1 MNRIQINQ
9 NGNYY
14 EIKFKYDPT
23 LVAMI
28 KQIPGKEWNPSEKL
42 WRIHK
47 DKLGML
53 LNMLKGSK
61 YADAYELQS
70 NEQIGENAEI
80 EPTTTIP
87 NVDLTGIK
95 LFVEDGSKLYPHQL
109 DFMKYAIDRQRK
121 GYRSGFLCADDPGC
135 IDGDATIRIKEPGK
149 AWTRDTKLSN
159 AYKLFSDGHVFKVK
173 CMVNDRFQYMPIKYV
188 LDRGNR
194 SVVKVTFE
202 SGYIICTPDHEI
214 YTENGWVPAESLST
228 GDTIFTNG
236 DPERCINCGS
246 TENIIQSSDA
256 TYKGYC
262 RRCMYKFR
270 KCGVLDDDVVVK
282 TVDEDGYVRLK
293 GRPTRLWP
301 LHDKSNGMG
310 IYEHH
315 QVWYEHTGHIID
327 TKTEAIHH
335 INHIKTD
342 NRFENLKLLSISEHA
357 KLHADMSTN
366 HLPQFQDRDF
376 YYCHGVKIWCVPH
389 SEAVLSVE
397 TFGTKHVYDIVIDSD
412 DIHNFI
418 ANNVVVHNCGKTLES
433 INYAMYNKLYNRYK
447 HCLVICNVNT
457 SKYNWQDD
465 IRKHTNGKM
474 SGYILGSR
482 KRKHPK
488 PGQATYIVGSSQNKL
503 DDLLCGHM
511 YEDDTEP
518 ELPYFI
524 ILNVEA
530 IRMKVGKRYPIAD
543 KIIDMINDGE
553 LNMIIIDEVHKN
565 MSPTSLQGKQILR
578 IKDKTHSRCT
588 WVSLTGTPIVNKP
601 TDVFLPMRL
610 IDAHNFTS
618 YYKWCQ
624 YFCVYGGYGG
634 HEVIAYRNIP
644 RLKFML
650 QQNMIRRRKEDVLNL
665 PDKIHMDVYVENT
678 KYQSRLAEE
687 VTMDLIAHAEEIAND
702 LNPMVRFLRLRQVNG
717 SPELV
722 DHDLRVDNTYLKYNA
737 KLVKLLELLEEIHER
752 GEKTVIFSNWVE
764 PLRTLFK
771 FLSSKYKV
779 CCFTG
784 TMSEA
789 ERQKHKRVFM
799 NNPEYTVMIGTIG
812 ALGTTH
818 TLTAA
823 NNIIF
828 YDEPWTYA
836 DKLQAEDRCHRI
848 SAKKSVN
855 VYTLI
860 SKDTIDERVH
870 DIVYSKKDTSD
881 YLVDNKLDFK
891 NNPNLVATLLGKDI

>member
-1 MNRIQINQ
+1 MNRIQIKQ

-23 LVAMI
+23 LIAMI
-28 KQIPGKEWNPSEKL
+28 KQIPGKEWNPGEKL

-121 GYRSGFLCADDPGC
+121 GYRSGFLCADSPG
-135 IDGDATIRIKEPGK
+135 
-149 AWTRDTKLSN
+149 L
-159 AYKLFSDGHVFKVK
+159 
-173 CMVNDRFQYMPIKYV
+173 
-188 LDRGNR
+188 
-194 SVVKVTFE
+194 
-202 SGYIICTPDHEI
+202 
-214 YTENGWVPAESLST
+214 
-228 GDTIFTNG
+228 
-236 DPERCINCGS
+236 
-246 TENIIQSSDA
+246 
-256 TYKGYC
+256 
-262 RRCMYKFR
+262 
-270 KCGVLDDDVVVK
+270 
-282 TVDEDGYVRLK
+282 
-293 GRPTRLWP
+293 
-301 LHDKSNGMG
+301 
-310 IYEHH
+310 
-315 QVWYEHTGHIID
+315 
-327 TKTEAIHH
+327 
-335 INHIKTD
+335 
-342 NRFENLKLLSISEHA
+342 
-357 KLHADMSTN
+357 
-366 HLPQFQDRDF
+366 
-376 YYCHGVKIWCVPH
+376 
-389 SEAVLSVE
+389 
-397 TFGTKHVYDIVIDSD
+397 
-412 DIHNFI
+412 
-418 ANNVVVHNCGKTLES
+418 GKTIES
-433 INYAMYNKLYNRYK
+433 VNYAMYNKLYNRYK

-488 PGQATYIVGSSQNKL
+488 PGQATYIVRSSQNKL

-511 YEDDTEP
+511 YGDDTEP

-601 TDVFLPMRL
+601 TDAFLPMRL

-624 YFCVYGGYGG
+624 YFCIYGGYGG

-644 RLKFML
+644 SLKFML

-771 FLSSKYKV
+771 FLSSKYRV

-870 DIVYSKKDTSD
+870 DIVYNKKDTSD

>member
-28 KQIPGKEWNPSEKL
+28 KQIPGKEWNPGEKL

-70 NEQIGENAEI
+70 NEQIGENSEI

-121 GYRSGFLCADDPGC
+121 GYRSGFLCADSPG
-135 IDGDATIRIKEPGK
+135 
-149 AWTRDTKLSN
+149 L
-159 AYKLFSDGHVFKVK
+159 
-173 CMVNDRFQYMPIKYV
+173 
-188 LDRGNR
+188 
-194 SVVKVTFE
+194 
-202 SGYIICTPDHEI
+202 
-214 YTENGWVPAESLST
+214 
-228 GDTIFTNG
+228 
-236 DPERCINCGS
+236 
-246 TENIIQSSDA
+246 
-256 TYKGYC
+256 
-262 RRCMYKFR
+262 
-270 KCGVLDDDVVVK
+270 
-282 TVDEDGYVRLK
+282 
-293 GRPTRLWP
+293 
-301 LHDKSNGMG
+301 
-310 IYEHH
+310 
-315 QVWYEHTGHIID
+315 
-327 TKTEAIHH
+327 
-335 INHIKTD
+335 
-342 NRFENLKLLSISEHA
+342 
-357 KLHADMSTN
+357 
-366 HLPQFQDRDF
+366 
-376 YYCHGVKIWCVPH
+376 
-389 SEAVLSVE
+389 
-397 TFGTKHVYDIVIDSD
+397 
-412 DIHNFI
+412 
-418 ANNVVVHNCGKTLES
+418 GKTIES
-433 INYAMYNKLYNRYK
+433 VNYAMYNKLYNRYK

-511 YEDDTEP
+511 YGDDTEP

-650 QQNMIRRRKEDVLNL
+650 QQNMIRRRKEDVLDL

-771 FLSSKYKV
+771 FLASKYKV

>member
-28 KQIPGKEWNPSEKL
+28 KQIPGKEWNPGEKL

-121 GYRSGFLCADDPGC
+121 GYRSGFLCADDPG
-135 IDGDATIRIKEPGK
+135 
-149 AWTRDTKLSN
+149 
-159 AYKLFSDGHVFKVK
+159 
-173 CMVNDRFQYMPIKYV
+173 M
-188 LDRGNR
+188 
-194 SVVKVTFE
+194 
-202 SGYIICTPDHEI
+202 
-214 YTENGWVPAESLST
+214 
-228 GDTIFTNG
+228 
-236 DPERCINCGS
+236 
-246 TENIIQSSDA
+246 
-256 TYKGYC
+256 
-262 RRCMYKFR
+262 
-270 KCGVLDDDVVVK
+270 
-282 TVDEDGYVRLK
+282 
-293 GRPTRLWP
+293 
-301 LHDKSNGMG
+301 
-310 IYEHH
+310 
-315 QVWYEHTGHIID
+315 
-327 TKTEAIHH
+327 
-335 INHIKTD
+335 
-342 NRFENLKLLSISEHA
+342 
-357 KLHADMSTN
+357 
-366 HLPQFQDRDF
+366 
-376 YYCHGVKIWCVPH
+376 
-389 SEAVLSVE
+389 
-397 TFGTKHVYDIVIDSD
+397 
-412 DIHNFI
+412 
-418 ANNVVVHNCGKTLES
+418 GKTIES

-511 YEDDTEP
+511 YGDDTEP

-650 QQNMIRRRKEDVLNL
+650 QQNMIRRRKEDVLDL

>member
-28 KQIPGKEWNPSEKL
+28 KQIPGKEWNPGEKL

-121 GYRSGFLCADDPGC
+121 GYRSGFLCADSPG
-135 IDGDATIRIKEPGK
+135 
-149 AWTRDTKLSN
+149 L
-159 AYKLFSDGHVFKVK
+159 
-173 CMVNDRFQYMPIKYV
+173 
-188 LDRGNR
+188 
-194 SVVKVTFE
+194 
-202 SGYIICTPDHEI
+202 
-214 YTENGWVPAESLST
+214 
-228 GDTIFTNG
+228 
-236 DPERCINCGS
+236 
-246 TENIIQSSDA
+246 
-256 TYKGYC
+256 
-262 RRCMYKFR
+262 
-270 KCGVLDDDVVVK
+270 
-282 TVDEDGYVRLK
+282 
-293 GRPTRLWP
+293 
-301 LHDKSNGMG
+301 
-310 IYEHH
+310 
-315 QVWYEHTGHIID
+315 
-327 TKTEAIHH
+327 
-335 INHIKTD
+335 
-342 NRFENLKLLSISEHA
+342 
-357 KLHADMSTN
+357 
-366 HLPQFQDRDF
+366 
-376 YYCHGVKIWCVPH
+376 
-389 SEAVLSVE
+389 
-397 TFGTKHVYDIVIDSD
+397 
-412 DIHNFI
+412 
-418 ANNVVVHNCGKTLES
+418 GKTIES
-433 INYAMYNKLYNRYK
+433 VNYAMYNKLYNRYK

-474 SGYILGSR
+474 DGYILGSR

-488 PGQATYIVGSSQNKL
+488 PGQAVYIVGSSQNKL

-511 YEDDTEP
+511 YGDDNEP

>member
-28 KQIPGKEWNPSEKL
+28 KQIPGKEWNPGEKL

-121 GYRSGFLCADDPGC
+121 GYRSGFLCADSPG
-135 IDGDATIRIKEPGK
+135 
-149 AWTRDTKLSN
+149 L
-159 AYKLFSDGHVFKVK
+159 
-173 CMVNDRFQYMPIKYV
+173 
-188 LDRGNR
+188 
-194 SVVKVTFE
+194 
-202 SGYIICTPDHEI
+202 
-214 YTENGWVPAESLST
+214 
-228 GDTIFTNG
+228 
-236 DPERCINCGS
+236 
-246 TENIIQSSDA
+246 
-256 TYKGYC
+256 
-262 RRCMYKFR
+262 
-270 KCGVLDDDVVVK
+270 
-282 TVDEDGYVRLK
+282 
-293 GRPTRLWP
+293 
-301 LHDKSNGMG
+301 
-310 IYEHH
+310 
-315 QVWYEHTGHIID
+315 
-327 TKTEAIHH
+327 
-335 INHIKTD
+335 
-342 NRFENLKLLSISEHA
+342 
-357 KLHADMSTN
+357 
-366 HLPQFQDRDF
+366 
-376 YYCHGVKIWCVPH
+376 
-389 SEAVLSVE
+389 
-397 TFGTKHVYDIVIDSD
+397 
-412 DIHNFI
+412 
-418 ANNVVVHNCGKTLES
+418 GKTIES
-433 INYAMYNKLYNRYK
+433 VNYAMYNKLYNRYK

-511 YEDDTEP
+511 YGDDTEP

-870 DIVYSKKDTSD
+870 DIVYNKKDTSD

>member
-121 GYRSGFLCADDPGC
+121 GYRSGFLCADDPG
-135 IDGDATIRIKEPGK
+135 
-149 AWTRDTKLSN
+149 L
-159 AYKLFSDGHVFKVK
+159 
-173 CMVNDRFQYMPIKYV
+173 
-188 LDRGNR
+188 
-194 SVVKVTFE
+194 
-202 SGYIICTPDHEI
+202 
-214 YTENGWVPAESLST
+214 
-228 GDTIFTNG
+228 
-236 DPERCINCGS
+236 
-246 TENIIQSSDA
+246 
-256 TYKGYC
+256 
-262 RRCMYKFR
+262 
-270 KCGVLDDDVVVK
+270 
-282 TVDEDGYVRLK
+282 
-293 GRPTRLWP
+293 
-301 LHDKSNGMG
+301 
-310 IYEHH
+310 
-315 QVWYEHTGHIID
+315 
-327 TKTEAIHH
+327 
-335 INHIKTD
+335 
-342 NRFENLKLLSISEHA
+342 
-357 KLHADMSTN
+357 
-366 HLPQFQDRDF
+366 
-376 YYCHGVKIWCVPH
+376 
-389 SEAVLSVE
+389 
-397 TFGTKHVYDIVIDSD
+397 
-412 DIHNFI
+412 
-418 ANNVVVHNCGKTLES
+418 GKTIES
-433 INYAMYNKLYNRYK
+433 VNYAMYNKLYNRYK

-474 SGYILGSR
+474 NGYILGSR

-511 YEDDTEP
+511 YGDDTEP

-524 ILNVEA
+524 IINVEA

-650 QQNMIRRRKEDVLNL
+650 QQNMIRRRKEDVLDL

-737 KLVKLLELLEEIHER
+737 KLVKLLELLEEIHEM

-771 FLSSKYKV
+771 FLASKYKV

>member
-28 KQIPGKEWNPSEKL
+28 KQIPGKEWNPGEKL

-47 DKLGML
+47 DKLGIL

-121 GYRSGFLCADDPGC
+121 GYRSGFLCADSPG
-135 IDGDATIRIKEPGK
+135 
-149 AWTRDTKLSN
+149 L
-159 AYKLFSDGHVFKVK
+159 
-173 CMVNDRFQYMPIKYV
+173 
-188 LDRGNR
+188 
-194 SVVKVTFE
+194 
-202 SGYIICTPDHEI
+202 
-214 YTENGWVPAESLST
+214 
-228 GDTIFTNG
+228 
-236 DPERCINCGS
+236 
-246 TENIIQSSDA
+246 
-256 TYKGYC
+256 
-262 RRCMYKFR
+262 
-270 KCGVLDDDVVVK
+270 
-282 TVDEDGYVRLK
+282 
-293 GRPTRLWP
+293 
-301 LHDKSNGMG
+301 
-310 IYEHH
+310 
-315 QVWYEHTGHIID
+315 
-327 TKTEAIHH
+327 
-335 INHIKTD
+335 
-342 NRFENLKLLSISEHA
+342 
-357 KLHADMSTN
+357 
-366 HLPQFQDRDF
+366 
-376 YYCHGVKIWCVPH
+376 
-389 SEAVLSVE
+389 
-397 TFGTKHVYDIVIDSD
+397 
-412 DIHNFI
+412 
-418 ANNVVVHNCGKTLES
+418 GKTIES
-433 INYAMYNKLYNRYK
+433 VNYAMYNKLYNRYK

-488 PGQATYIVGSSQNKL
+488 PGQAVYIVGSSQNKL

-511 YEDDTEP
+511 YGDDTEP

-650 QQNMIRRRKEDVLNL
+650 QQNMIRRRKEDVLDL

-722 DHDLRVDNTYLKYNA
+722 DHDLRVDSTYLKYNA

>member
-14 EIKFKYDPT
+14 EIKFKYDST

-28 KQIPGKEWNPSEKL
+28 KQIPGKEWNPGEKL

-121 GYRSGFLCADDPGC
+121 GYRSGFLCADSPG
-135 IDGDATIRIKEPGK
+135 
-149 AWTRDTKLSN
+149 L
-159 AYKLFSDGHVFKVK
+159 
-173 CMVNDRFQYMPIKYV
+173 
-188 LDRGNR
+188 
-194 SVVKVTFE
+194 
-202 SGYIICTPDHEI
+202 
-214 YTENGWVPAESLST
+214 
-228 GDTIFTNG
+228 
-236 DPERCINCGS
+236 
-246 TENIIQSSDA
+246 
-256 TYKGYC
+256 
-262 RRCMYKFR
+262 
-270 KCGVLDDDVVVK
+270 
-282 TVDEDGYVRLK
+282 
-293 GRPTRLWP
+293 
-301 LHDKSNGMG
+301 
-310 IYEHH
+310 
-315 QVWYEHTGHIID
+315 
-327 TKTEAIHH
+327 
-335 INHIKTD
+335 
-342 NRFENLKLLSISEHA
+342 
-357 KLHADMSTN
+357 
-366 HLPQFQDRDF
+366 
-376 YYCHGVKIWCVPH
+376 
-389 SEAVLSVE
+389 
-397 TFGTKHVYDIVIDSD
+397 
-412 DIHNFI
+412 
-418 ANNVVVHNCGKTLES
+418 GKTIES
-433 INYAMYNKLYNRYK
+433 VNYAMYNKLYNRYK

-474 SGYILGSR
+474 NGYILGSR

-511 YEDDTEP
+511 YGDDTEP

-722 DHDLRVDNTYLKYNA
+722 DHYLRVDNTYLKYNA

>member
-28 KQIPGKEWNPSEKL
+28 KQIPGKEWNPGEKL

-87 NVDLTGIK
+87 NVDLSGIK

-121 GYRSGFLCADDPGC
+121 GYRSGFLCADSPG
-135 IDGDATIRIKEPGK
+135 
-149 AWTRDTKLSN
+149 L
-159 AYKLFSDGHVFKVK
+159 
-173 CMVNDRFQYMPIKYV
+173 
-188 LDRGNR
+188 
-194 SVVKVTFE
+194 
-202 SGYIICTPDHEI
+202 
-214 YTENGWVPAESLST
+214 
-228 GDTIFTNG
+228 
-236 DPERCINCGS
+236 
-246 TENIIQSSDA
+246 
-256 TYKGYC
+256 
-262 RRCMYKFR
+262 
-270 KCGVLDDDVVVK
+270 
-282 TVDEDGYVRLK
+282 
-293 GRPTRLWP
+293 
-301 LHDKSNGMG
+301 
-310 IYEHH
+310 
-315 QVWYEHTGHIID
+315 
-327 TKTEAIHH
+327 
-335 INHIKTD
+335 
-342 NRFENLKLLSISEHA
+342 
-357 KLHADMSTN
+357 
-366 HLPQFQDRDF
+366 
-376 YYCHGVKIWCVPH
+376 
-389 SEAVLSVE
+389 
-397 TFGTKHVYDIVIDSD
+397 
-412 DIHNFI
+412 
-418 ANNVVVHNCGKTLES
+418 GKTIES
-433 INYAMYNKLYNRYK
+433 VNYAMYNKLYNRYK

-474 SGYILGSR
+474 NGYILGSR

-488 PGQATYIVGSSQNKL
+488 PGQAIYIVGSSQNKL

-511 YEDDTEP
+511 YGDDTEP

-665 PDKIHMDVYVENT
+665 PDKIHMEVYVENT

>member
-1 MNRIQINQ
+1 MNRIQITQ

-121 GYRSGFLCADDPGC
+121 GYRSGFLCADSPG
-135 IDGDATIRIKEPGK
+135 
-149 AWTRDTKLSN
+149 L
-159 AYKLFSDGHVFKVK
+159 
-173 CMVNDRFQYMPIKYV
+173 
-188 LDRGNR
+188 
-194 SVVKVTFE
+194 
-202 SGYIICTPDHEI
+202 
-214 YTENGWVPAESLST
+214 
-228 GDTIFTNG
+228 
-236 DPERCINCGS
+236 
-246 TENIIQSSDA
+246 
-256 TYKGYC
+256 
-262 RRCMYKFR
+262 
-270 KCGVLDDDVVVK
+270 
-282 TVDEDGYVRLK
+282 
-293 GRPTRLWP
+293 
-301 LHDKSNGMG
+301 
-310 IYEHH
+310 
-315 QVWYEHTGHIID
+315 
-327 TKTEAIHH
+327 
-335 INHIKTD
+335 
-342 NRFENLKLLSISEHA
+342 
-357 KLHADMSTN
+357 
-366 HLPQFQDRDF
+366 
-376 YYCHGVKIWCVPH
+376 
-389 SEAVLSVE
+389 
-397 TFGTKHVYDIVIDSD
+397 
-412 DIHNFI
+412 
-418 ANNVVVHNCGKTLES
+418 GKTIES
-433 INYAMYNKLYNRYK
+433 VNYAMYNKLYNRYK

-474 SGYILGSR
+474 NGYILGSR

-488 PGQATYIVGSSQNKL
+488 PGQAVYIVGSSQNKL

-511 YEDDTEP
+511 YGDDTEP

>member
-28 KQIPGKEWNPSEKL
+28 KQIPGKEWNPGEKL

-53 LNMLKGSK
+53 LNMLKCSK

-121 GYRSGFLCADDPGC
+121 GYRSGFLCADSPG
-135 IDGDATIRIKEPGK
+135 
-149 AWTRDTKLSN
+149 L
-159 AYKLFSDGHVFKVK
+159 
-173 CMVNDRFQYMPIKYV
+173 
-188 LDRGNR
+188 
-194 SVVKVTFE
+194 
-202 SGYIICTPDHEI
+202 
-214 YTENGWVPAESLST
+214 
-228 GDTIFTNG
+228 
-236 DPERCINCGS
+236 
-246 TENIIQSSDA
+246 
-256 TYKGYC
+256 
-262 RRCMYKFR
+262 
-270 KCGVLDDDVVVK
+270 
-282 TVDEDGYVRLK
+282 
-293 GRPTRLWP
+293 
-301 LHDKSNGMG
+301 
-310 IYEHH
+310 
-315 QVWYEHTGHIID
+315 
-327 TKTEAIHH
+327 
-335 INHIKTD
+335 
-342 NRFENLKLLSISEHA
+342 
-357 KLHADMSTN
+357 
-366 HLPQFQDRDF
+366 
-376 YYCHGVKIWCVPH
+376 
-389 SEAVLSVE
+389 
-397 TFGTKHVYDIVIDSD
+397 
-412 DIHNFI
+412 
-418 ANNVVVHNCGKTLES
+418 GKTIES
-433 INYAMYNKLYNRYK
+433 VNYAMYNKLYNRYK

-511 YEDDTEP
+511 YGDDTEP

-650 QQNMIRRRKEDVLNL
+650 QQNMIRRRKEDVLDL

-891 NNPNLVATLLGKDI
+891 NNPNLVATLLGKEI

>member
-28 KQIPGKEWNPSEKL
+28 KQIPGKEWNPGEKL

-121 GYRSGFLCADDPGC
+121 GYRSGFLCADDPG
-135 IDGDATIRIKEPGK
+135 
-149 AWTRDTKLSN
+149 L
-159 AYKLFSDGHVFKVK
+159 
-173 CMVNDRFQYMPIKYV
+173 
-188 LDRGNR
+188 
-194 SVVKVTFE
+194 
-202 SGYIICTPDHEI
+202 
-214 YTENGWVPAESLST
+214 
-228 GDTIFTNG
+228 
-236 DPERCINCGS
+236 
-246 TENIIQSSDA
+246 
-256 TYKGYC
+256 
-262 RRCMYKFR
+262 
-270 KCGVLDDDVVVK
+270 
-282 TVDEDGYVRLK
+282 
-293 GRPTRLWP
+293 
-301 LHDKSNGMG
+301 
-310 IYEHH
+310 
-315 QVWYEHTGHIID
+315 
-327 TKTEAIHH
+327 
-335 INHIKTD
+335 
-342 NRFENLKLLSISEHA
+342 
-357 KLHADMSTN
+357 
-366 HLPQFQDRDF
+366 
-376 YYCHGVKIWCVPH
+376 
-389 SEAVLSVE
+389 
-397 TFGTKHVYDIVIDSD
+397 
-412 DIHNFI
+412 
-418 ANNVVVHNCGKTLES
+418 GKTIES
-433 INYAMYNKLYNRYK
+433 VNYAMYNKLCNRYK

-474 SGYILGSR
+474 NGYILGSR

-488 PGQATYIVGSSQNKL
+488 PGQAVYIVGSSQNKL

-511 YEDDTEP
+511 YGDDTEP

-722 DHDLRVDNTYLKYNA
+722 DHDLRVDTTYLKYNA

-771 FLSSKYKV
+771 FLASKYKV

-891 NNPNLVATLLGKDI
+891 NNPNLVATLLGKEI

>member
-28 KQIPGKEWNPSEKL
+28 KQIPGKEWNPGEKL

-80 EPTTTIP
+80 EPTTAIP
-87 NVDLTGIK
+87 NVDLTGVK

-121 GYRSGFLCADDPGC
+121 GYRSGFLCADSPG
-135 IDGDATIRIKEPGK
+135 
-149 AWTRDTKLSN
+149 L
-159 AYKLFSDGHVFKVK
+159 
-173 CMVNDRFQYMPIKYV
+173 
-188 LDRGNR
+188 
-194 SVVKVTFE
+194 
-202 SGYIICTPDHEI
+202 
-214 YTENGWVPAESLST
+214 
-228 GDTIFTNG
+228 
-236 DPERCINCGS
+236 
-246 TENIIQSSDA
+246 
-256 TYKGYC
+256 
-262 RRCMYKFR
+262 
-270 KCGVLDDDVVVK
+270 
-282 TVDEDGYVRLK
+282 
-293 GRPTRLWP
+293 
-301 LHDKSNGMG
+301 
-310 IYEHH
+310 
-315 QVWYEHTGHIID
+315 
-327 TKTEAIHH
+327 
-335 INHIKTD
+335 
-342 NRFENLKLLSISEHA
+342 
-357 KLHADMSTN
+357 
-366 HLPQFQDRDF
+366 
-376 YYCHGVKIWCVPH
+376 
-389 SEAVLSVE
+389 
-397 TFGTKHVYDIVIDSD
+397 
-412 DIHNFI
+412 
-418 ANNVVVHNCGKTLES
+418 GKTIES
-433 INYAMYNKLYNRYK
+433 VNYAMYNKLYNRYK

-474 SGYILGSR
+474 NGYILGSR

-488 PGQATYIVGSSQNKL
+488 PGQAGYIVGSSQNKL

-511 YEDDTEP
+511 YGDDTEP

-650 QQNMIRRRKEDVLNL
+650 QQNMIRRRKEDVLDL
-665 PDKIHMDVYVENT
+665 PDKIHMEVYVENT

-870 DIVYSKKDTSD
+870 DIVYSKKNTSD

-891 NNPNLVATLLGKDI
+891 NNPNLVATLLGKDV

>member
-80 EPTTTIP
+80 EPTTIIP

-121 GYRSGFLCADDPGC
+121 GYRSGFLCADSPG
-135 IDGDATIRIKEPGK
+135 
-149 AWTRDTKLSN
+149 L
-159 AYKLFSDGHVFKVK
+159 
-173 CMVNDRFQYMPIKYV
+173 
-188 LDRGNR
+188 
-194 SVVKVTFE
+194 
-202 SGYIICTPDHEI
+202 
-214 YTENGWVPAESLST
+214 
-228 GDTIFTNG
+228 
-236 DPERCINCGS
+236 
-246 TENIIQSSDA
+246 
-256 TYKGYC
+256 
-262 RRCMYKFR
+262 
-270 KCGVLDDDVVVK
+270 
-282 TVDEDGYVRLK
+282 
-293 GRPTRLWP
+293 
-301 LHDKSNGMG
+301 
-310 IYEHH
+310 
-315 QVWYEHTGHIID
+315 
-327 TKTEAIHH
+327 
-335 INHIKTD
+335 
-342 NRFENLKLLSISEHA
+342 
-357 KLHADMSTN
+357 
-366 HLPQFQDRDF
+366 
-376 YYCHGVKIWCVPH
+376 
-389 SEAVLSVE
+389 
-397 TFGTKHVYDIVIDSD
+397 
-412 DIHNFI
+412 
-418 ANNVVVHNCGKTLES
+418 GKTIES
-433 INYAMYNKLYNRYK
+433 VNYAMYNKLYNRYK

-474 SGYILGSR
+474 NGYILGSR

-488 PGQATYIVGSSQNKL
+488 PGQAVYIVGSSQNKL

-511 YEDDTEP
+511 YGDDTEP

-771 FLSSKYKV
+771 FLASKYKV

-870 DIVYSKKDTSD
+870 DIVYNKKDTSD

-891 NNPNLVATLLGKDI
+891 NNPNLVATLLGKEI

>member
-95 LFVEDGSKLYPHQL
+95 LFVENGSKLYPHQL

-121 GYRSGFLCADDPGC
+121 GYRSGFLCADDPG
-135 IDGDATIRIKEPGK
+135 
-149 AWTRDTKLSN
+149 L
-159 AYKLFSDGHVFKVK
+159 
-173 CMVNDRFQYMPIKYV
+173 
-188 LDRGNR
+188 
-194 SVVKVTFE
+194 
-202 SGYIICTPDHEI
+202 
-214 YTENGWVPAESLST
+214 
-228 GDTIFTNG
+228 
-236 DPERCINCGS
+236 
-246 TENIIQSSDA
+246 
-256 TYKGYC
+256 
-262 RRCMYKFR
+262 
-270 KCGVLDDDVVVK
+270 
-282 TVDEDGYVRLK
+282 
-293 GRPTRLWP
+293 
-301 LHDKSNGMG
+301 
-310 IYEHH
+310 
-315 QVWYEHTGHIID
+315 
-327 TKTEAIHH
+327 
-335 INHIKTD
+335 
-342 NRFENLKLLSISEHA
+342 
-357 KLHADMSTN
+357 
-366 HLPQFQDRDF
+366 
-376 YYCHGVKIWCVPH
+376 
-389 SEAVLSVE
+389 
-397 TFGTKHVYDIVIDSD
+397 
-412 DIHNFI
+412 
-418 ANNVVVHNCGKTLES
+418 GKTIES
-433 INYAMYNKLYNRYK
+433 VNYAMYNKLYNRYK

-474 SGYILGSR
+474 NGYILGSR

-511 YEDDTEP
+511 YGDDTEP
-518 ELPYFI
+518 ELPYFS

>member
-61 YADAYELQS
+61 YSDAYELQS

-121 GYRSGFLCADDPGC
+121 GYRSGFLCADSPG
-135 IDGDATIRIKEPGK
+135 
-149 AWTRDTKLSN
+149 L
-159 AYKLFSDGHVFKVK
+159 
-173 CMVNDRFQYMPIKYV
+173 
-188 LDRGNR
+188 
-194 SVVKVTFE
+194 
-202 SGYIICTPDHEI
+202 
-214 YTENGWVPAESLST
+214 
-228 GDTIFTNG
+228 
-236 DPERCINCGS
+236 
-246 TENIIQSSDA
+246 
-256 TYKGYC
+256 
-262 RRCMYKFR
+262 
-270 KCGVLDDDVVVK
+270 
-282 TVDEDGYVRLK
+282 
-293 GRPTRLWP
+293 
-301 LHDKSNGMG
+301 
-310 IYEHH
+310 
-315 QVWYEHTGHIID
+315 
-327 TKTEAIHH
+327 
-335 INHIKTD
+335 
-342 NRFENLKLLSISEHA
+342 
-357 KLHADMSTN
+357 
-366 HLPQFQDRDF
+366 
-376 YYCHGVKIWCVPH
+376 
-389 SEAVLSVE
+389 
-397 TFGTKHVYDIVIDSD
+397 
-412 DIHNFI
+412 
-418 ANNVVVHNCGKTLES
+418 GKTIES
-433 INYAMYNKLYNRYK
+433 VNYAMYNKLYNRYK

-511 YEDDTEP
+511 YGDDTEP

>member
-121 GYRSGFLCADDPGC
+121 GYRSGFLCADSPG
-135 IDGDATIRIKEPGK
+135 
-149 AWTRDTKLSN
+149 L
-159 AYKLFSDGHVFKVK
+159 
-173 CMVNDRFQYMPIKYV
+173 
-188 LDRGNR
+188 
-194 SVVKVTFE
+194 
-202 SGYIICTPDHEI
+202 
-214 YTENGWVPAESLST
+214 
-228 GDTIFTNG
+228 
-236 DPERCINCGS
+236 
-246 TENIIQSSDA
+246 
-256 TYKGYC
+256 
-262 RRCMYKFR
+262 
-270 KCGVLDDDVVVK
+270 
-282 TVDEDGYVRLK
+282 
-293 GRPTRLWP
+293 
-301 LHDKSNGMG
+301 
-310 IYEHH
+310 
-315 QVWYEHTGHIID
+315 
-327 TKTEAIHH
+327 
-335 INHIKTD
+335 
-342 NRFENLKLLSISEHA
+342 
-357 KLHADMSTN
+357 
-366 HLPQFQDRDF
+366 
-376 YYCHGVKIWCVPH
+376 
-389 SEAVLSVE
+389 
-397 TFGTKHVYDIVIDSD
+397 
-412 DIHNFI
+412 
-418 ANNVVVHNCGKTLES
+418 GKTIES
-433 INYAMYNKLYNRYK
+433 VNYAMYNKLYNRYK

-511 YEDDTEP
+511 YGDDTEP

-650 QQNMIRRRKEDVLNL
+650 QQNMIRRRKEDVLDL

>member
-23 LVAMI
+23 LVAMV

-47 DKLGML
+47 DKLGMF
-53 LNMLKGSK
+53 LNILKGSK

-121 GYRSGFLCADDPGC
+121 GYRSGFLCADSPG
-135 IDGDATIRIKEPGK
+135 
-149 AWTRDTKLSN
+149 L
-159 AYKLFSDGHVFKVK
+159 
-173 CMVNDRFQYMPIKYV
+173 
-188 LDRGNR
+188 
-194 SVVKVTFE
+194 
-202 SGYIICTPDHEI
+202 
-214 YTENGWVPAESLST
+214 
-228 GDTIFTNG
+228 
-236 DPERCINCGS
+236 
-246 TENIIQSSDA
+246 
-256 TYKGYC
+256 
-262 RRCMYKFR
+262 
-270 KCGVLDDDVVVK
+270 
-282 TVDEDGYVRLK
+282 
-293 GRPTRLWP
+293 
-301 LHDKSNGMG
+301 
-310 IYEHH
+310 
-315 QVWYEHTGHIID
+315 
-327 TKTEAIHH
+327 
-335 INHIKTD
+335 
-342 NRFENLKLLSISEHA
+342 
-357 KLHADMSTN
+357 
-366 HLPQFQDRDF
+366 
-376 YYCHGVKIWCVPH
+376 
-389 SEAVLSVE
+389 
-397 TFGTKHVYDIVIDSD
+397 
-412 DIHNFI
+412 
-418 ANNVVVHNCGKTLES
+418 GKTIES
-433 INYAMYNKLYNRYK
+433 VNYAMYSKLYNRYK

-474 SGYILGSR
+474 NGYILGSR

-488 PGQATYIVGSSQNKL
+488 PGQAGYIVGSSQNKL

-511 YEDDTEP
+511 YGDDTEP

-650 QQNMIRRRKEDVLNL
+650 QQNMIRRRKEDVLDL
-665 PDKIHMDVYVENT
+665 PDKIHMEVYVENT

>member
-28 KQIPGKEWNPSEKL
+28 KQIPGKEWKPSEKL

-61 YADAYELQS
+61 YSDAYELQS

-121 GYRSGFLCADDPGC
+121 GYRSGFLCADSPG
-135 IDGDATIRIKEPGK
+135 
-149 AWTRDTKLSN
+149 L
-159 AYKLFSDGHVFKVK
+159 
-173 CMVNDRFQYMPIKYV
+173 
-188 LDRGNR
+188 
-194 SVVKVTFE
+194 
-202 SGYIICTPDHEI
+202 
-214 YTENGWVPAESLST
+214 
-228 GDTIFTNG
+228 
-236 DPERCINCGS
+236 
-246 TENIIQSSDA
+246 
-256 TYKGYC
+256 
-262 RRCMYKFR
+262 
-270 KCGVLDDDVVVK
+270 
-282 TVDEDGYVRLK
+282 
-293 GRPTRLWP
+293 
-301 LHDKSNGMG
+301 
-310 IYEHH
+310 
-315 QVWYEHTGHIID
+315 
-327 TKTEAIHH
+327 
-335 INHIKTD
+335 
-342 NRFENLKLLSISEHA
+342 
-357 KLHADMSTN
+357 
-366 HLPQFQDRDF
+366 
-376 YYCHGVKIWCVPH
+376 
-389 SEAVLSVE
+389 
-397 TFGTKHVYDIVIDSD
+397 
-412 DIHNFI
+412 
-418 ANNVVVHNCGKTLES
+418 GKTIES
-433 INYAMYNKLYNRYK
+433 VNYAMYNKLYNRYK

-511 YEDDTEP
+511 YGDDTEP

-650 QQNMIRRRKEDVLNL
+650 QQNMIRRRKEDVLDL

>member
-28 KQIPGKEWNPSEKL
+28 KQIPGKEWNPGEKL

-121 GYRSGFLCADDPGC
+121 GYRSGFLCADSPG
-135 IDGDATIRIKEPGK
+135 
-149 AWTRDTKLSN
+149 L
-159 AYKLFSDGHVFKVK
+159 
-173 CMVNDRFQYMPIKYV
+173 
-188 LDRGNR
+188 
-194 SVVKVTFE
+194 
-202 SGYIICTPDHEI
+202 
-214 YTENGWVPAESLST
+214 
-228 GDTIFTNG
+228 
-236 DPERCINCGS
+236 
-246 TENIIQSSDA
+246 
-256 TYKGYC
+256 
-262 RRCMYKFR
+262 
-270 KCGVLDDDVVVK
+270 
-282 TVDEDGYVRLK
+282 
-293 GRPTRLWP
+293 
-301 LHDKSNGMG
+301 
-310 IYEHH
+310 
-315 QVWYEHTGHIID
+315 
-327 TKTEAIHH
+327 
-335 INHIKTD
+335 
-342 NRFENLKLLSISEHA
+342 
-357 KLHADMSTN
+357 
-366 HLPQFQDRDF
+366 
-376 YYCHGVKIWCVPH
+376 
-389 SEAVLSVE
+389 
-397 TFGTKHVYDIVIDSD
+397 
-412 DIHNFI
+412 
-418 ANNVVVHNCGKTLES
+418 GKTIES
-433 INYAMYNKLYNRYK
+433 VNYAMYNKLYSRYK

-511 YEDDTEP
+511 YGDDTEP

-665 PDKIHMDVYVENT
+665 PDKIRMDVYVENT

-870 DIVYSKKDTSD
+870 DIVYNKKDTSD

-891 NNPNLVATLLGKDI
+891 NNPNLVATLLGKDV

>member
-121 GYRSGFLCADDPGC
+121 GYRSGFLCADDPG
-135 IDGDATIRIKEPGK
+135 
-149 AWTRDTKLSN
+149 
-159 AYKLFSDGHVFKVK
+159 
-173 CMVNDRFQYMPIKYV
+173 M
-188 LDRGNR
+188 
-194 SVVKVTFE
+194 
-202 SGYIICTPDHEI
+202 
-214 YTENGWVPAESLST
+214 
-228 GDTIFTNG
+228 
-236 DPERCINCGS
+236 
-246 TENIIQSSDA
+246 
-256 TYKGYC
+256 
-262 RRCMYKFR
+262 
-270 KCGVLDDDVVVK
+270 
-282 TVDEDGYVRLK
+282 
-293 GRPTRLWP
+293 
-301 LHDKSNGMG
+301 
-310 IYEHH
+310 
-315 QVWYEHTGHIID
+315 
-327 TKTEAIHH
+327 
-335 INHIKTD
+335 
-342 NRFENLKLLSISEHA
+342 
-357 KLHADMSTN
+357 
-366 HLPQFQDRDF
+366 
-376 YYCHGVKIWCVPH
+376 
-389 SEAVLSVE
+389 
-397 TFGTKHVYDIVIDSD
+397 
-412 DIHNFI
+412 
-418 ANNVVVHNCGKTLES
+418 GKTIES
-433 INYAMYNKLYNRYK
+433 INYAMYNKLYNGYK

-474 SGYILGSR
+474 NGYILGSR

-488 PGQATYIVGSSQNKL
+488 PGQAVYIVGSSQNKL

-511 YEDDTEP
+511 YGDNTEP

-722 DHDLRVDNTYLKYNA
+722 DHDLRIDNTYLKYNA
-737 KLVKLLELLEEIHER
+737 KLVKLLKLLEEIHER

-784 TMSEA
+784 TMSES

-891 NNPNLVATLLGKDI
+891 NNPNLVATLLGKEI

>member
-28 KQIPGKEWNPSEKL
+28 KQIPGKEWNPGEKL

-121 GYRSGFLCADDPGC
+121 GYRSGFLCADDPG
-135 IDGDATIRIKEPGK
+135 
-149 AWTRDTKLSN
+149 L
-159 AYKLFSDGHVFKVK
+159 
-173 CMVNDRFQYMPIKYV
+173 
-188 LDRGNR
+188 
-194 SVVKVTFE
+194 
-202 SGYIICTPDHEI
+202 
-214 YTENGWVPAESLST
+214 
-228 GDTIFTNG
+228 
-236 DPERCINCGS
+236 
-246 TENIIQSSDA
+246 
-256 TYKGYC
+256 
-262 RRCMYKFR
+262 
-270 KCGVLDDDVVVK
+270 
-282 TVDEDGYVRLK
+282 
-293 GRPTRLWP
+293 
-301 LHDKSNGMG
+301 
-310 IYEHH
+310 
-315 QVWYEHTGHIID
+315 
-327 TKTEAIHH
+327 
-335 INHIKTD
+335 
-342 NRFENLKLLSISEHA
+342 
-357 KLHADMSTN
+357 
-366 HLPQFQDRDF
+366 
-376 YYCHGVKIWCVPH
+376 
-389 SEAVLSVE
+389 
-397 TFGTKHVYDIVIDSD
+397 
-412 DIHNFI
+412 
-418 ANNVVVHNCGKTLES
+418 GKTIES
-433 INYAMYNKLYNRYK
+433 VNYAMYNKLYNRYK

-474 SGYILGSR
+474 NGYILGSR

-511 YEDDTEP
+511 YGDDAEP

>member
-28 KQIPGKEWNPSEKL
+28 KQIPGKEWNPGEKL

-121 GYRSGFLCADDPGC
+121 GYRSGFLCADDPG
-135 IDGDATIRIKEPGK
+135 
-149 AWTRDTKLSN
+149 L
-159 AYKLFSDGHVFKVK
+159 
-173 CMVNDRFQYMPIKYV
+173 
-188 LDRGNR
+188 
-194 SVVKVTFE
+194 
-202 SGYIICTPDHEI
+202 
-214 YTENGWVPAESLST
+214 
-228 GDTIFTNG
+228 
-236 DPERCINCGS
+236 
-246 TENIIQSSDA
+246 
-256 TYKGYC
+256 
-262 RRCMYKFR
+262 
-270 KCGVLDDDVVVK
+270 
-282 TVDEDGYVRLK
+282 
-293 GRPTRLWP
+293 
-301 LHDKSNGMG
+301 
-310 IYEHH
+310 
-315 QVWYEHTGHIID
+315 
-327 TKTEAIHH
+327 
-335 INHIKTD
+335 
-342 NRFENLKLLSISEHA
+342 
-357 KLHADMSTN
+357 
-366 HLPQFQDRDF
+366 
-376 YYCHGVKIWCVPH
+376 
-389 SEAVLSVE
+389 
-397 TFGTKHVYDIVIDSD
+397 
-412 DIHNFI
+412 
-418 ANNVVVHNCGKTLES
+418 GKTIES
-433 INYAMYNKLYNRYK
+433 VNYAMYNKLYNRYK

-474 SGYILGSR
+474 NGYILGSR

-488 PGQATYIVGSSQNKL
+488 PGQAVYIVGSSQNKL

-511 YEDDTEP
+511 YGDDTEP

>member
-28 KQIPGKEWNPSEKL
+28 KQIPGKEWNPGEKL

-121 GYRSGFLCADDPGC
+121 GYRSGFLCADSPG
-135 IDGDATIRIKEPGK
+135 
-149 AWTRDTKLSN
+149 L
-159 AYKLFSDGHVFKVK
+159 
-173 CMVNDRFQYMPIKYV
+173 
-188 LDRGNR
+188 
-194 SVVKVTFE
+194 
-202 SGYIICTPDHEI
+202 
-214 YTENGWVPAESLST
+214 
-228 GDTIFTNG
+228 
-236 DPERCINCGS
+236 
-246 TENIIQSSDA
+246 
-256 TYKGYC
+256 
-262 RRCMYKFR
+262 
-270 KCGVLDDDVVVK
+270 
-282 TVDEDGYVRLK
+282 
-293 GRPTRLWP
+293 
-301 LHDKSNGMG
+301 
-310 IYEHH
+310 
-315 QVWYEHTGHIID
+315 
-327 TKTEAIHH
+327 
-335 INHIKTD
+335 
-342 NRFENLKLLSISEHA
+342 
-357 KLHADMSTN
+357 
-366 HLPQFQDRDF
+366 
-376 YYCHGVKIWCVPH
+376 
-389 SEAVLSVE
+389 
-397 TFGTKHVYDIVIDSD
+397 
-412 DIHNFI
+412 
-418 ANNVVVHNCGKTLES
+418 GKTIES
-433 INYAMYNKLYNRYK
+433 VNYAMYNKLYNRYK

-474 SGYILGSR
+474 DGYILGSR

-488 PGQATYIVGSSQNKL
+488 PGQAIYIVGSSQNKL

-511 YEDDTEP
+511 YGDDTEP

-650 QQNMIRRRKEDVLNL
+650 QQNMIRRRKEDVLDL
-665 PDKIHMDVYVENT
+665 PDKIHMEVYVENT

>member
-14 EIKFKYDPT
+14 EIKFKYDPV

-121 GYRSGFLCADDPGC
+121 GYRSGFLCADSPG
-135 IDGDATIRIKEPGK
+135 
-149 AWTRDTKLSN
+149 L
-159 AYKLFSDGHVFKVK
+159 
-173 CMVNDRFQYMPIKYV
+173 
-188 LDRGNR
+188 
-194 SVVKVTFE
+194 
-202 SGYIICTPDHEI
+202 
-214 YTENGWVPAESLST
+214 
-228 GDTIFTNG
+228 
-236 DPERCINCGS
+236 
-246 TENIIQSSDA
+246 
-256 TYKGYC
+256 
-262 RRCMYKFR
+262 
-270 KCGVLDDDVVVK
+270 
-282 TVDEDGYVRLK
+282 
-293 GRPTRLWP
+293 
-301 LHDKSNGMG
+301 
-310 IYEHH
+310 
-315 QVWYEHTGHIID
+315 
-327 TKTEAIHH
+327 
-335 INHIKTD
+335 
-342 NRFENLKLLSISEHA
+342 
-357 KLHADMSTN
+357 
-366 HLPQFQDRDF
+366 
-376 YYCHGVKIWCVPH
+376 
-389 SEAVLSVE
+389 
-397 TFGTKHVYDIVIDSD
+397 
-412 DIHNFI
+412 
-418 ANNVVVHNCGKTLES
+418 GKTIES
-433 INYAMYNKLYNRYK
+433 VNYAMYNKLYNRYK

-474 SGYILGSR
+474 NGYILGSR

-488 PGQATYIVGSSQNKL
+488 PGQATYIIGSSQNKL

-511 YEDDTEP
+511 YGDDTEP

-650 QQNMIRRRKEDVLNL
+650 QQNMIRRRKEDVLDL

-891 NNPNLVATLLGKDI
+891 NNPNLVATLLGKDV

>member
-95 LFVEDGSKLYPHQL
+95 LFVENGSKLYPHQL

-121 GYRSGFLCADDPGC
+121 GYRSGFLCADDPG
-135 IDGDATIRIKEPGK
+135 
-149 AWTRDTKLSN
+149 L
-159 AYKLFSDGHVFKVK
+159 
-173 CMVNDRFQYMPIKYV
+173 
-188 LDRGNR
+188 
-194 SVVKVTFE
+194 
-202 SGYIICTPDHEI
+202 
-214 YTENGWVPAESLST
+214 
-228 GDTIFTNG
+228 
-236 DPERCINCGS
+236 
-246 TENIIQSSDA
+246 
-256 TYKGYC
+256 
-262 RRCMYKFR
+262 
-270 KCGVLDDDVVVK
+270 
-282 TVDEDGYVRLK
+282 
-293 GRPTRLWP
+293 
-301 LHDKSNGMG
+301 
-310 IYEHH
+310 
-315 QVWYEHTGHIID
+315 
-327 TKTEAIHH
+327 
-335 INHIKTD
+335 
-342 NRFENLKLLSISEHA
+342 
-357 KLHADMSTN
+357 
-366 HLPQFQDRDF
+366 
-376 YYCHGVKIWCVPH
+376 
-389 SEAVLSVE
+389 
-397 TFGTKHVYDIVIDSD
+397 
-412 DIHNFI
+412 
-418 ANNVVVHNCGKTLES
+418 GKTIES
-433 INYAMYNKLYNRYK
+433 VNYAMYNKLYNRYK

-474 SGYILGSR
+474 NGYILGSR

-511 YEDDTEP
+511 YGDDTEP

>member
-95 LFVEDGSKLYPHQL
+95 LFVEDGSKMYPHQL

-121 GYRSGFLCADDPGC
+121 GYRSGFLCADDPG
-135 IDGDATIRIKEPGK
+135 
-149 AWTRDTKLSN
+149 
-159 AYKLFSDGHVFKVK
+159 
-173 CMVNDRFQYMPIKYV
+173 M
-188 LDRGNR
+188 
-194 SVVKVTFE
+194 
-202 SGYIICTPDHEI
+202 
-214 YTENGWVPAESLST
+214 
-228 GDTIFTNG
+228 
-236 DPERCINCGS
+236 
-246 TENIIQSSDA
+246 
-256 TYKGYC
+256 
-262 RRCMYKFR
+262 
-270 KCGVLDDDVVVK
+270 
-282 TVDEDGYVRLK
+282 
-293 GRPTRLWP
+293 
-301 LHDKSNGMG
+301 
-310 IYEHH
+310 
-315 QVWYEHTGHIID
+315 
-327 TKTEAIHH
+327 
-335 INHIKTD
+335 
-342 NRFENLKLLSISEHA
+342 
-357 KLHADMSTN
+357 
-366 HLPQFQDRDF
+366 
-376 YYCHGVKIWCVPH
+376 
-389 SEAVLSVE
+389 
-397 TFGTKHVYDIVIDSD
+397 
-412 DIHNFI
+412 
-418 ANNVVVHNCGKTLES
+418 GKTIES

-447 HCLVICNVNT
+447 HCLAICNVNT

-474 SGYILGSR
+474 NGYILGSR

-511 YEDDTEP
+511 YGDDTEP

-784 TMSEA
+784 TMSES

>member
-28 KQIPGKEWNPSEKL
+28 KQIPGKEWNPGEKL

-121 GYRSGFLCADDPGC
+121 GYRSGFLCADSPG
-135 IDGDATIRIKEPGK
+135 
-149 AWTRDTKLSN
+149 L
-159 AYKLFSDGHVFKVK
+159 
-173 CMVNDRFQYMPIKYV
+173 
-188 LDRGNR
+188 
-194 SVVKVTFE
+194 
-202 SGYIICTPDHEI
+202 
-214 YTENGWVPAESLST
+214 
-228 GDTIFTNG
+228 
-236 DPERCINCGS
+236 
-246 TENIIQSSDA
+246 
-256 TYKGYC
+256 
-262 RRCMYKFR
+262 
-270 KCGVLDDDVVVK
+270 
-282 TVDEDGYVRLK
+282 
-293 GRPTRLWP
+293 
-301 LHDKSNGMG
+301 
-310 IYEHH
+310 
-315 QVWYEHTGHIID
+315 
-327 TKTEAIHH
+327 
-335 INHIKTD
+335 
-342 NRFENLKLLSISEHA
+342 
-357 KLHADMSTN
+357 
-366 HLPQFQDRDF
+366 
-376 YYCHGVKIWCVPH
+376 
-389 SEAVLSVE
+389 
-397 TFGTKHVYDIVIDSD
+397 
-412 DIHNFI
+412 
-418 ANNVVVHNCGKTLES
+418 GKTIES
-433 INYAMYNKLYNRYK
+433 VNYAMYNKLYNRYK

-511 YEDDTEP
+511 YGDDTEP

-650 QQNMIRRRKEDVLNL
+650 QQNMIRRRKEDVLDL

-752 GEKTVIFSNWVE
+752 GEKAVIFSNWVE

>member
-28 KQIPGKEWNPSEKL
+28 KQIPGKEWNPGEKL

-53 LNMLKGSK
+53 LNMFKGSK

-121 GYRSGFLCADDPGC
+121 GYRSGFLCADDPG
-135 IDGDATIRIKEPGK
+135 
-149 AWTRDTKLSN
+149 L
-159 AYKLFSDGHVFKVK
+159 
-173 CMVNDRFQYMPIKYV
+173 
-188 LDRGNR
+188 
-194 SVVKVTFE
+194 
-202 SGYIICTPDHEI
+202 
-214 YTENGWVPAESLST
+214 
-228 GDTIFTNG
+228 
-236 DPERCINCGS
+236 
-246 TENIIQSSDA
+246 
-256 TYKGYC
+256 
-262 RRCMYKFR
+262 
-270 KCGVLDDDVVVK
+270 
-282 TVDEDGYVRLK
+282 
-293 GRPTRLWP
+293 
-301 LHDKSNGMG
+301 
-310 IYEHH
+310 
-315 QVWYEHTGHIID
+315 
-327 TKTEAIHH
+327 
-335 INHIKTD
+335 
-342 NRFENLKLLSISEHA
+342 
-357 KLHADMSTN
+357 
-366 HLPQFQDRDF
+366 
-376 YYCHGVKIWCVPH
+376 
-389 SEAVLSVE
+389 
-397 TFGTKHVYDIVIDSD
+397 
-412 DIHNFI
+412 
-418 ANNVVVHNCGKTLES
+418 GKTIES
-433 INYAMYNKLYNRYK
+433 VNYAMYNKLYNRYK

-474 SGYILGSR
+474 DGYILGSR

-488 PGQATYIVGSSQNKL
+488 PGQAVYIVGSSQNKL

-511 YEDDTEP
+511 YGDDTEP

-543 KIIDMINDGE
+543 KIIDMINEGE

-650 QQNMIRRRKEDVLNL
+650 QQNMIRRRKEDVLDL

-771 FLSSKYKV
+771 FLASKYKV

-818 TLTAA
+818 TLTVA

>member
-28 KQIPGKEWNPSEKL
+28 KQIPGKEWNPGEKL

-121 GYRSGFLCADDPGC
+121 GYRSGFLCADSPG
-135 IDGDATIRIKEPGK
+135 
-149 AWTRDTKLSN
+149 L
-159 AYKLFSDGHVFKVK
+159 
-173 CMVNDRFQYMPIKYV
+173 
-188 LDRGNR
+188 
-194 SVVKVTFE
+194 
-202 SGYIICTPDHEI
+202 
-214 YTENGWVPAESLST
+214 
-228 GDTIFTNG
+228 
-236 DPERCINCGS
+236 
-246 TENIIQSSDA
+246 
-256 TYKGYC
+256 
-262 RRCMYKFR
+262 
-270 KCGVLDDDVVVK
+270 
-282 TVDEDGYVRLK
+282 
-293 GRPTRLWP
+293 
-301 LHDKSNGMG
+301 
-310 IYEHH
+310 
-315 QVWYEHTGHIID
+315 
-327 TKTEAIHH
+327 
-335 INHIKTD
+335 
-342 NRFENLKLLSISEHA
+342 
-357 KLHADMSTN
+357 
-366 HLPQFQDRDF
+366 
-376 YYCHGVKIWCVPH
+376 
-389 SEAVLSVE
+389 
-397 TFGTKHVYDIVIDSD
+397 
-412 DIHNFI
+412 
-418 ANNVVVHNCGKTLES
+418 GKTIES
-433 INYAMYNKLYNRYK
+433 VNYAMYNKLYNRYK

-474 SGYILGSR
+474 NGYILGSR
-482 KRKHPK
+482 RRKHPK
-488 PGQATYIVGSSQNKL
+488 PGQAVYIVGSSQNKL

-511 YEDDTEP
+511 YGDDTEP

-784 TMSEA
+784 TMSES

>member
-1 MNRIQINQ
+1 MNRIQITQ

-28 KQIPGKEWNPSEKL
+28 KQIPGKEWNPGEKL

-121 GYRSGFLCADDPGC
+121 GYRSGFLCADSPG
-135 IDGDATIRIKEPGK
+135 
-149 AWTRDTKLSN
+149 L
-159 AYKLFSDGHVFKVK
+159 
-173 CMVNDRFQYMPIKYV
+173 
-188 LDRGNR
+188 
-194 SVVKVTFE
+194 
-202 SGYIICTPDHEI
+202 
-214 YTENGWVPAESLST
+214 
-228 GDTIFTNG
+228 
-236 DPERCINCGS
+236 
-246 TENIIQSSDA
+246 
-256 TYKGYC
+256 
-262 RRCMYKFR
+262 
-270 KCGVLDDDVVVK
+270 
-282 TVDEDGYVRLK
+282 
-293 GRPTRLWP
+293 
-301 LHDKSNGMG
+301 
-310 IYEHH
+310 
-315 QVWYEHTGHIID
+315 
-327 TKTEAIHH
+327 
-335 INHIKTD
+335 
-342 NRFENLKLLSISEHA
+342 
-357 KLHADMSTN
+357 
-366 HLPQFQDRDF
+366 
-376 YYCHGVKIWCVPH
+376 
-389 SEAVLSVE
+389 
-397 TFGTKHVYDIVIDSD
+397 
-412 DIHNFI
+412 
-418 ANNVVVHNCGKTLES
+418 GKTIES
-433 INYAMYNKLYNRYK
+433 VNYAMYNKLYNRYK

-465 IRKHTNGKM
+465 IRKHTNGEM

-511 YEDDTEP
+511 YGDDTEP

-624 YFCVYGGYGG
+624 YFCVYGGYDG

-784 TMSEA
+784 TMSES

-891 NNPNLVATLLGKDI
+891 NNPNLVATLLGKDV

>member
-14 EIKFKYDPT
+14 EIKFKYDPA
-23 LVAMI
+23 LVAMV

-121 GYRSGFLCADDPGC
+121 GYRSGFLCADSPG
-135 IDGDATIRIKEPGK
+135 
-149 AWTRDTKLSN
+149 L
-159 AYKLFSDGHVFKVK
+159 
-173 CMVNDRFQYMPIKYV
+173 
-188 LDRGNR
+188 
-194 SVVKVTFE
+194 
-202 SGYIICTPDHEI
+202 
-214 YTENGWVPAESLST
+214 
-228 GDTIFTNG
+228 
-236 DPERCINCGS
+236 
-246 TENIIQSSDA
+246 
-256 TYKGYC
+256 
-262 RRCMYKFR
+262 
-270 KCGVLDDDVVVK
+270 
-282 TVDEDGYVRLK
+282 
-293 GRPTRLWP
+293 
-301 LHDKSNGMG
+301 
-310 IYEHH
+310 
-315 QVWYEHTGHIID
+315 
-327 TKTEAIHH
+327 
-335 INHIKTD
+335 
-342 NRFENLKLLSISEHA
+342 
-357 KLHADMSTN
+357 
-366 HLPQFQDRDF
+366 
-376 YYCHGVKIWCVPH
+376 
-389 SEAVLSVE
+389 
-397 TFGTKHVYDIVIDSD
+397 
-412 DIHNFI
+412 
-418 ANNVVVHNCGKTLES
+418 GKTIES
-433 INYAMYNKLYNRYK
+433 VNYAMYNKLYNRYK

-488 PGQATYIVGSSQNKL
+488 PGQAVYIVGSSQNKL

-511 YEDDTEP
+511 YGDDTEP

-891 NNPNLVATLLGKDI
+891 NNPNLVATLLGKGGE

>member
-1 MNRIQINQ
+1 MNRIQITQ

-23 LVAMI
+23 LVAMV
-28 KQIPGKEWNPSEKL
+28 KQIPGKEWNPGEKL

-80 EPTTTIP
+80 EPTTAIP

-121 GYRSGFLCADDPGC
+121 GYRSGFLCADSPG
-135 IDGDATIRIKEPGK
+135 
-149 AWTRDTKLSN
+149 L
-159 AYKLFSDGHVFKVK
+159 
-173 CMVNDRFQYMPIKYV
+173 
-188 LDRGNR
+188 
-194 SVVKVTFE
+194 
-202 SGYIICTPDHEI
+202 
-214 YTENGWVPAESLST
+214 
-228 GDTIFTNG
+228 
-236 DPERCINCGS
+236 
-246 TENIIQSSDA
+246 
-256 TYKGYC
+256 
-262 RRCMYKFR
+262 
-270 KCGVLDDDVVVK
+270 
-282 TVDEDGYVRLK
+282 
-293 GRPTRLWP
+293 
-301 LHDKSNGMG
+301 
-310 IYEHH
+310 
-315 QVWYEHTGHIID
+315 
-327 TKTEAIHH
+327 
-335 INHIKTD
+335 
-342 NRFENLKLLSISEHA
+342 
-357 KLHADMSTN
+357 
-366 HLPQFQDRDF
+366 
-376 YYCHGVKIWCVPH
+376 
-389 SEAVLSVE
+389 
-397 TFGTKHVYDIVIDSD
+397 
-412 DIHNFI
+412 
-418 ANNVVVHNCGKTLES
+418 GKTIES
-433 INYAMYNKLYNRYK
+433 VNYAMYNKLYNRYK

-511 YEDDTEP
+511 YGDDTEP

-737 KLVKLLELLEEIHER
+737 KLVKLLELLAEIHER

>member
-14 EIKFKYDPT
+14 EIKFKYDPV

-28 KQIPGKEWNPSEKL
+28 KQIPGKEWNPGEKL

-121 GYRSGFLCADDPGC
+121 GYRSGFLCADDPG
-135 IDGDATIRIKEPGK
+135 
-149 AWTRDTKLSN
+149 L
-159 AYKLFSDGHVFKVK
+159 
-173 CMVNDRFQYMPIKYV
+173 
-188 LDRGNR
+188 
-194 SVVKVTFE
+194 
-202 SGYIICTPDHEI
+202 
-214 YTENGWVPAESLST
+214 
-228 GDTIFTNG
+228 
-236 DPERCINCGS
+236 
-246 TENIIQSSDA
+246 
-256 TYKGYC
+256 
-262 RRCMYKFR
+262 
-270 KCGVLDDDVVVK
+270 
-282 TVDEDGYVRLK
+282 
-293 GRPTRLWP
+293 
-301 LHDKSNGMG
+301 
-310 IYEHH
+310 
-315 QVWYEHTGHIID
+315 
-327 TKTEAIHH
+327 
-335 INHIKTD
+335 
-342 NRFENLKLLSISEHA
+342 
-357 KLHADMSTN
+357 
-366 HLPQFQDRDF
+366 
-376 YYCHGVKIWCVPH
+376 
-389 SEAVLSVE
+389 
-397 TFGTKHVYDIVIDSD
+397 
-412 DIHNFI
+412 
-418 ANNVVVHNCGKTLES
+418 GKTIES
-433 INYAMYNKLYNRYK
+433 VNYAMYNKLYNRYK

-474 SGYILGSR
+474 NGYILGSR

-511 YEDDTEP
+511 YGDDTEP

-634 HEVIAYRNIP
+634 HEVIAYRNIS

-650 QQNMIRRRKEDVLNL
+650 QQNMIRRRKEDVLDL

-771 FLSSKYKV
+771 FLASKYKV

-891 NNPNLVATLLGKDI
+891 NNPNLVATLLGKEI

>member
-53 LNMLKGSK
+53 LNMLKGSR

-121 GYRSGFLCADDPGC
+121 GYRSGFLCADSPG
-135 IDGDATIRIKEPGK
+135 
-149 AWTRDTKLSN
+149 L
-159 AYKLFSDGHVFKVK
+159 
-173 CMVNDRFQYMPIKYV
+173 
-188 LDRGNR
+188 
-194 SVVKVTFE
+194 
-202 SGYIICTPDHEI
+202 
-214 YTENGWVPAESLST
+214 
-228 GDTIFTNG
+228 
-236 DPERCINCGS
+236 
-246 TENIIQSSDA
+246 
-256 TYKGYC
+256 
-262 RRCMYKFR
+262 
-270 KCGVLDDDVVVK
+270 
-282 TVDEDGYVRLK
+282 
-293 GRPTRLWP
+293 
-301 LHDKSNGMG
+301 
-310 IYEHH
+310 
-315 QVWYEHTGHIID
+315 
-327 TKTEAIHH
+327 
-335 INHIKTD
+335 
-342 NRFENLKLLSISEHA
+342 
-357 KLHADMSTN
+357 
-366 HLPQFQDRDF
+366 
-376 YYCHGVKIWCVPH
+376 
-389 SEAVLSVE
+389 
-397 TFGTKHVYDIVIDSD
+397 
-412 DIHNFI
+412 
-418 ANNVVVHNCGKTLES
+418 GKTIES
-433 INYAMYNKLYNRYK
+433 VNYAMYNKLYNRYK

-511 YEDDTEP
+511 YGDDTEP

>member
-28 KQIPGKEWNPSEKL
+28 KQIPGKEWNPGEKL

-121 GYRSGFLCADDPGC
+121 GYRSGFLCADDPG
-135 IDGDATIRIKEPGK
+135 
-149 AWTRDTKLSN
+149 L
-159 AYKLFSDGHVFKVK
+159 
-173 CMVNDRFQYMPIKYV
+173 
-188 LDRGNR
+188 
-194 SVVKVTFE
+194 
-202 SGYIICTPDHEI
+202 
-214 YTENGWVPAESLST
+214 
-228 GDTIFTNG
+228 
-236 DPERCINCGS
+236 
-246 TENIIQSSDA
+246 
-256 TYKGYC
+256 
-262 RRCMYKFR
+262 
-270 KCGVLDDDVVVK
+270 
-282 TVDEDGYVRLK
+282 
-293 GRPTRLWP
+293 
-301 LHDKSNGMG
+301 
-310 IYEHH
+310 
-315 QVWYEHTGHIID
+315 
-327 TKTEAIHH
+327 
-335 INHIKTD
+335 
-342 NRFENLKLLSISEHA
+342 
-357 KLHADMSTN
+357 
-366 HLPQFQDRDF
+366 
-376 YYCHGVKIWCVPH
+376 
-389 SEAVLSVE
+389 
-397 TFGTKHVYDIVIDSD
+397 
-412 DIHNFI
+412 
-418 ANNVVVHNCGKTLES
+418 GKTIES
-433 INYAMYNKLYNRYK
+433 VNYAMYNKLYNRYK

-474 SGYILGSR
+474 NGYILGSR

-511 YEDDTEP
+511 YGDDTEP

-771 FLSSKYKV
+771 FLASKYKV

>member
-1 MNRIQINQ
+1 MNRIQITQ

-28 KQIPGKEWNPSEKL
+28 KQIPGKEWNPGEKL

-121 GYRSGFLCADDPGC
+121 GYRSGFLCADSPG
-135 IDGDATIRIKEPGK
+135 
-149 AWTRDTKLSN
+149 L
-159 AYKLFSDGHVFKVK
+159 
-173 CMVNDRFQYMPIKYV
+173 
-188 LDRGNR
+188 
-194 SVVKVTFE
+194 
-202 SGYIICTPDHEI
+202 
-214 YTENGWVPAESLST
+214 
-228 GDTIFTNG
+228 
-236 DPERCINCGS
+236 
-246 TENIIQSSDA
+246 
-256 TYKGYC
+256 
-262 RRCMYKFR
+262 
-270 KCGVLDDDVVVK
+270 
-282 TVDEDGYVRLK
+282 
-293 GRPTRLWP
+293 
-301 LHDKSNGMG
+301 
-310 IYEHH
+310 
-315 QVWYEHTGHIID
+315 
-327 TKTEAIHH
+327 
-335 INHIKTD
+335 
-342 NRFENLKLLSISEHA
+342 
-357 KLHADMSTN
+357 
-366 HLPQFQDRDF
+366 
-376 YYCHGVKIWCVPH
+376 
-389 SEAVLSVE
+389 
-397 TFGTKHVYDIVIDSD
+397 
-412 DIHNFI
+412 
-418 ANNVVVHNCGKTLES
+418 GKTIES
-433 INYAMYNKLYNRYK
+433 VNYAMYNKLYNQYK

-465 IRKHTNGKM
+465 IRKHTNGEM

-511 YEDDTEP
+511 YGDDTEP

-870 DIVYSKKDTSD
+870 DIVYSKKNTSD

-891 NNPNLVATLLGKDI
+891 NNPNLVATLLGKDV

>member
-28 KQIPGKEWNPSEKL
+28 KQIPGKEWNPGEKL

-121 GYRSGFLCADDPGC
+121 GYRSGFLCADSPG
-135 IDGDATIRIKEPGK
+135 
-149 AWTRDTKLSN
+149 L
-159 AYKLFSDGHVFKVK
+159 
-173 CMVNDRFQYMPIKYV
+173 
-188 LDRGNR
+188 
-194 SVVKVTFE
+194 
-202 SGYIICTPDHEI
+202 
-214 YTENGWVPAESLST
+214 
-228 GDTIFTNG
+228 
-236 DPERCINCGS
+236 
-246 TENIIQSSDA
+246 
-256 TYKGYC
+256 
-262 RRCMYKFR
+262 
-270 KCGVLDDDVVVK
+270 
-282 TVDEDGYVRLK
+282 
-293 GRPTRLWP
+293 
-301 LHDKSNGMG
+301 
-310 IYEHH
+310 
-315 QVWYEHTGHIID
+315 
-327 TKTEAIHH
+327 
-335 INHIKTD
+335 
-342 NRFENLKLLSISEHA
+342 
-357 KLHADMSTN
+357 
-366 HLPQFQDRDF
+366 
-376 YYCHGVKIWCVPH
+376 
-389 SEAVLSVE
+389 
-397 TFGTKHVYDIVIDSD
+397 
-412 DIHNFI
+412 
-418 ANNVVVHNCGKTLES
+418 GKTIES
-433 INYAMYNKLYNRYK
+433 VNYAMYNKLYNRYK

-474 SGYILGSR
+474 NGYILGSR

-511 YEDDTEP
+511 YGDDTEP

-665 PDKIHMDVYVENT
+665 PDKIHMEVYVENT

>member
-28 KQIPGKEWNPSEKL
+28 KQIPGKEWNPGEKL

-121 GYRSGFLCADDPGC
+121 GYRSGFLCADSPG
-135 IDGDATIRIKEPGK
+135 
-149 AWTRDTKLSN
+149 L
-159 AYKLFSDGHVFKVK
+159 
-173 CMVNDRFQYMPIKYV
+173 
-188 LDRGNR
+188 
-194 SVVKVTFE
+194 
-202 SGYIICTPDHEI
+202 
-214 YTENGWVPAESLST
+214 
-228 GDTIFTNG
+228 
-236 DPERCINCGS
+236 
-246 TENIIQSSDA
+246 
-256 TYKGYC
+256 
-262 RRCMYKFR
+262 
-270 KCGVLDDDVVVK
+270 
-282 TVDEDGYVRLK
+282 
-293 GRPTRLWP
+293 
-301 LHDKSNGMG
+301 
-310 IYEHH
+310 
-315 QVWYEHTGHIID
+315 
-327 TKTEAIHH
+327 
-335 INHIKTD
+335 
-342 NRFENLKLLSISEHA
+342 
-357 KLHADMSTN
+357 
-366 HLPQFQDRDF
+366 
-376 YYCHGVKIWCVPH
+376 
-389 SEAVLSVE
+389 
-397 TFGTKHVYDIVIDSD
+397 
-412 DIHNFI
+412 
-418 ANNVVVHNCGKTLES
+418 GKTIES
-433 INYAMYNKLYNRYK
+433 VNYAMYNKLYNRYE

-482 KRKHPK
+482 KRKHLK
-488 PGQATYIVGSSQNKL
+488 PGQAIYIVGSSQNKL

-511 YEDDTEP
+511 YGDDTEP

-650 QQNMIRRRKEDVLNL
+650 QQNMIRRRKEDVLDL